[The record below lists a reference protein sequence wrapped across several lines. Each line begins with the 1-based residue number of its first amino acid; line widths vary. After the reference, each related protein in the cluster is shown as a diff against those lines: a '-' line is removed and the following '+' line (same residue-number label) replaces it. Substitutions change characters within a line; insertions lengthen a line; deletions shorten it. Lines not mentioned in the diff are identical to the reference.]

1 MDVADLRVFKS
12 VVDEG
17 GVIRAASKLHRVPSS
32 VTTRIKQLEASM
44 GVKLFHRD
52 RQRLHLSPAG
62 ELLLDYAE
70 RMIKLSEEAYEVVSG
85 TSPRGVLKLG
95 ALEST
100 TASRL
105 PPILAGFHKRFPDV
119 RLELTTGTND
129 ALVSQLLD
137 RKLDAAFIAE
147 SPTIHLLDHVSVF
160 PERLVVISSPD
171 HRPIKSARDIEG
183 SSLVAFPE
191 GCAYRRVLQRWLGC
205 DSLAPFRVI
214 ELASYHAIVACV
226 MSGAGIAL
234 VPEAVLDTMPHVN
247 VSRYAI
253 PNAQAKITTP
263 LVWRRGEMSAS
274 VLALRALIVS
284 ASKQRVGREATSQ
297 AAPVTRPNANGRTK
311 VPAQ

>member
-32 VTTRIKQLEASM
+32 VTTRIKQLETSM
-44 GVKLFHRD
+44 GVKLFHRE

-70 RMIKLSEEAYEVVSG
+70 RLIQLTDEAREVVSG
-85 TSPRGVLKLG
+85 TAPRGVLKLG

-105 PPILAGFHKRFPDV
+105 PPILADFHRRYPDV

-129 ALVSQLLD
+129 ALVAQLVE
-137 RKLDAAFIAE
+137 RRLDAAFIAE
-147 SPTIHLLDHVSVF
+147 PPTVSSLDHVAAF
-160 PERLVVISSPD
+160 AERLIVIAGPD
-171 HRPIKSARDIEG
+171 HPPIRHARDVEG
-183 SSLVAFPE
+183 QSLIAFPE

-214 ELASYHAIVACV
+214 ELSSYHAIVACV
-226 MSGAGIAL
+226 TAGAGIAL
-234 VPEAVLDTMPHVN
+234 LPEAVLDTMPHVK
-247 VSRYAI
+247 VARHAI
-253 PNAQAKITTP
+253 PNAQARITTP
-263 LVWRRGEMSAS
+263 LVWRKGEMSAS
-274 VLALRALIVS
+274 VLALRGLV
-284 ASKQRVGREATSQ
+284 ASLPKQKGRA
-297 AAPVTRPNANGRTK
+297 
-311 VPAQ
+311 

>member
-32 VTTRIKQLEASM
+32 VTMRIKQLESSM

-62 ELLLDYAE
+62 ELLLDYAQ
-70 RMIKLSEEAYEVVSG
+70 RLIQLSDEAREVVSG
-85 TSPRGVLKLG
+85 TAPRGVLRLG

-105 PPILAGFHKRFPDV
+105 PPILAGFHSRYPDV

-129 ALVSQLLD
+129 ALVSQLVE

-147 SPTIHLLDHVSVF
+147 PPTVRTLDHVAVF
-160 PERLVVISSPD
+160 AERLILISSPD
-171 HRPIKSARDIEG
+171 HRPIKHARDVEG
-183 SSLVAFPE
+183 TSLIAFPE
-191 GCAYRRVLQRWLGC
+191 GCAYRRVLQRWLRS

-214 ELASYHAIVACV
+214 ELSSYHAIMACV
-226 MSGAGIAL
+226 TAGAGIAL
-234 VPEAVLDTMPHVN
+234 LPEAVLDTMPHVN
-247 VSRYAI
+247 VVRHTI

-263 LVWRRGEMSAS
+263 LVWRSGEMSAS
-274 VLALRALIVS
+274 VLALRALV
-284 ASKQRVGREATSQ
+284 ASSSRSKPS
-297 AAPVTRPNANGRTK
+297 
-311 VPAQ
+311 

>member
-62 ELLLDYAE
+62 ELLRDYAE
-70 RMIKLSEEAYEVVSG
+70 RLIQLSEEAREVVSG
-85 TSPRGVLKLG
+85 TAPRGVLRLG

-105 PPILAGFHKRFPDV
+105 PPILADFHGRYPEV

-129 ALVSQLLD
+129 ALVNQLVE

-147 SPTIHLLDHVSVF
+147 PPAVRSLDHVEVF
-160 PERLVVISSPD
+160 SERLILISSPD
-171 HRPIKSARDIEG
+171 HPPIKHPRDVEG
-183 SSLVAFPE
+183 TSIIAFPE
-191 GCAYRRVLQRWLGC
+191 GCAYRRVLQRWLGR
-205 DSLAPFRVI
+205 DSLAPLRV
-214 ELASYHAIVACV
+214 LDLSSYHAIVACV
-226 MSGAGIAL
+226 TAGAGIAL
-234 VPEAVLDTMPHVN
+234 LPEAVLDTMSHVN
-247 VSRYAI
+247 VRRHAI
-253 PNAQAKITTP
+253 AKAQAKITTP
-263 LVWRRGEMSAS
+263 LVWRRGELSAS
-274 VLALRALIVS
+274 VLALRTLV
-284 ASKQRVGREATSQ
+284 ASLPKQKSRS
-297 AAPVTRPNANGRTK
+297 
-311 VPAQ
+311 

>member
-62 ELLLDYAE
+62 ELLRDYAE
-70 RMIKLSEEAYEVVSG
+70 RLIQLSEEAHEVVSG
-85 TSPRGVLKLG
+85 TAPRGVLKLG

-105 PPILAGFHKRFPDV
+105 PPLLAGFHSRYPDV

-129 ALVSQLLD
+129 ALVSQLIE

-147 SPTIHLLDHVSVF
+147 LPAGRTLEHVAVF
-160 PERLVVISSPD
+160 AERLIVISSPD
-171 HRPIKSARDIEG
+171 HPPIKHARDVEG
-183 SSLVAFPE
+183 ASLIAFPE
-191 GCAYRRVLQRWLGC
+191 GCAYRRVMQRWLGR
-205 DSLAPFRVI
+205 DSLAPFRVL
-214 ELASYHAIVACV
+214 ELSSYHAIVACV
-226 MSGAGIAL
+226 TAGTGIAL
-234 VPEAVLDTMPHVN
+234 LPEAVLDTMPHVK
-247 VSRYAI
+247 VRRHAI
-253 PNAQAKITTP
+253 PKAQARITTP

-274 VLALRALIVS
+274 VLALRTLV
-284 ASKQRVGREATSQ
+284 ASP
-297 AAPVTRPNANGRTK
+297 AAR
-311 VPAQ
+311 QI